1 LRLLR
6 SYALAGMVLLLA
18 AIGHTEAP
26 GLRASFRVRYVASGA
41 VYLDGGRAAGLAEGF
56 RLTVKRRQPGEAE
69 MDAKT
74 VGEVVV
80 VSLAENSAVCE
91 IKLHALDL
99 MVDDVAYLSD
109 SDAETARM
117 MNSSKTAR
125 KYAQVVSFTEGD
137 PLEEELR
144 AYVPRPP
151 LPSVNRV
158 RGYVAFEQ
166 SSILEHGA
174 APVQA
179 LEEGLAVRADMTRIG
194 GSYWNFTGYWR
205 GRMTSTSGAAPT
217 TLMDLIN
224 RTYHIGLYYDNPN
237 SPYVVGV
244 GRLLLPWAPSLNTID
259 GAYFGRRFGHLTTG
273 VFGGSTPDPTSWN
286 YNKDR
291 EIAGAFANIEAGSF
305 DNVRYNGTAG
315 LALTRLKWR
324 AERQFAFFEN
334 TLVFKRYFSL
344 YHDLEADQLVK
355 GRLGATVNSA
365 VISRSFLNLRF
376 QPHRVISF
384 DLSHNYFRTIPTFDL
399 RLLGTGLLDN
409 RLLFQGLSGGVRVEM
424 PYHVTV
430 YSSLGRSSV
439 QTDTKPSWNQMYGAT
454 LARLGGTGMRADFQ
468 YSKFDSSFG
477 RGQYETASL
486 IRNFGERLR
495 MTLQVGNQNI
505 YSMYSQQSQA
515 HFFNYNLDWFFGQH
529 YFISGAT
536 SIYRGNAQNYDQIFF
551 NLGYRF

>member
-1 LRLLR
+1 LRQVCKR
-6 SYALAGMVLLLA
+6 ALPSFAIAIAMVCHA
-18 AIGHTEAP
+18 EDQ
-26 GLRASFRVRYVASGA
+26 GLRTSFRVRYVASGS
-41 VYLDGGRAAGLAEGF
+41 VYLDGGRAAGLSEGF
-56 RLTVKRRQPGEAE
+56 HLTVKRRTPGEAE
-69 MDAKT
+69 LEAKT

-91 IKLHALDL
+91 VKSHE
-99 MVDDVAYLSD
+99 MEFQVDDVAYLSN
-109 SDAETARM
+109 SDAETARLV
-117 MNSSKTAR
+117 SSSTSAR

-144 AYVPRPP
+144 ASVPRPP

-166 SSILEHGA
+166 SSIMEHGA
-174 APVQA
+174 AATQS
-179 LEEGLAVRADMTRIG
+179 LQEGLAFRADMTRIG

-205 GRMTSTSGAAPT
+205 GRMTSSGGARQPT
-217 TLMDLIN
+217 LLDLLN

-237 SPYVVGV
+237 SPYVIGI
-244 GRLLLPWAPSLNTID
+244 GRLLLPWASSLNTID
-259 GAYFGRRFGHLTTG
+259 GAYFGRRFGRVTTG

-291 EIAGAFANIEAGSF
+291 EIAGVFANVEAGSF
-305 DNVRYNGTAG
+305 DGLHYSGTAG

-334 TLVFKRYFSL
+334 NLIFKRYFSL

-355 GRLGATVNSA
+355 GRLGSTESGP
-365 VISRSFLNLRF
+365 VISRSFLTLRY
-376 QPHRVISF
+376 QPMHLVSF
-384 DLSHNYFRTIPTFDL
+384 DLSHNYFRNVPTFDL
-399 RLLGTGLLDN
+399 RLLGTGLLDKF
-409 RLLFQGLSGGVRVEM
+409 LFQGLSGGARLDL
-424 PYHVTV
+424 PFHVSFYT
-430 YSSLGRSSV
+430 SLGRNRT
-439 QTDTKPSWNQMYGAT
+439 QTDPRASWNQMYGVSVD
-454 LARLGGTGMRADFQ
+454 RLGRTGMRADFQ

-477 RGQYETASL
+477 RGQIETASVT
-486 IRNFGERLR
+486 RNFGEKLR

-505 YSMYSQQSQA
+505 HSTFSQQSQA
-515 HFFNYNLDWFFGQH
+515 RFLNYNIDWFFGKH
-529 YFISGAT
+529 YFVGGAT